1 MFLIPSLGFN
11 NSGRGIMKKV
21 VLGLT
26 LVVAAGFLFFG
37 VQKFGATNP
46 IFSIIAERSGISL
59 FEPYIRIFTG
69 IAEVAVAALV
79 LLPRTRL
86 LGALG
91 GLGLLAGAIGF
102 HLSPWLGI
110 EVEGMGHGLFI
121 TALVLTALTATLFVV
136 LRKQGYSLFS
146 GLK

>member
-1 MFLIPSLGFN
+1 
-11 NSGRGIMKKV
+11 MKK
-21 VLGLT
+21 LPLILS

-37 VQKFGATNP
+37 AQKFGATNP

-59 FEPYIRIFTG
+59 FEPVIRMLTG
-69 IAEVAVAALV
+69 VAEIGTAILI
-79 LLPRTRL
+79 LIPRTRL

-91 GLGLLAGAIGF
+91 GLGVLVGAIGF

-110 EVEGMGHGLFI
+110 NVPGIGHGLFI
-121 TALVLTALTATLFVV
+121 VALVLTALTATLFVI

-146 GLK
+146 GPK